1 MTETT
6 KDTSRLSANDIRVFR
21 TENPKMRERDVAA
34 RLGLSEAA
42 LVAAE
47 VGISATRIDADV
59 DRFLGRVASL
69 GEILALSRN
78 ESAVHEKIGVYENIK
93 SGVQAAIVLGENI
106 DLRIFPKRWAHAF
119 AVTKTDGDQQ
129 RLSLQFFDK
138 AGDAVHKVH
147 LRPASNIE
155 AYHEIVAELR
165 LEDQSQDF
173 VEDRSG
179 YDNGEIDG
187 DVSRDELRD
196 HWSRMTDTHQ
206 FFGMLQKLKIG
217 RQAAIRTVGDDYA
230 WKLAPTAVAEMMHAS
245 VREGL
250 PIMCFVANDGI
261 VQIHSGPIFNVE
273 AMGPWINIMD
283 PTFHLHLRQDHIAEV
298 WAVRKPTKEGHVTS
312 LEAYNAKGEMII
324 QFFGKRKEGFEERGD
339 WRVIVEN
346 LPKADDSVA
355 A

>member
-6 KDTSRLSANDIRVFR
+6 KETIRLAPADIRAFR
-21 TENPKMRERDVAA
+21 VENSKMRERDIAA
-34 RLGLSEAA
+34 RLGVSEAA

-47 VGISATRIDADV
+47 VGISAIRIDADV
-59 DRFLGRVASL
+59 HRFLDRVASL
-69 GEILALSRN
+69 GEVLALSRN
-78 ESAVHEKIGVYENIK
+78 ESAVHEKIGAYENIK
-93 SGVQAAIVLGENI
+93 SGAQAAIVLGENI

-119 AVTKTDGDQQ
+119 AVTKADGDQQ

-147 LRPASNIE
+147 LRPASNVE
-155 AYHEIVAELR
+155 AYHAVVAELR

-173 VEDRSG
+173 IEDRSG

-196 HWSRMTDTHQ
+196 HWSRMTDTHE
-206 FFGMLQKLKIG
+206 FFGMLKKLKIG

-230 WKLAPTAVAEMMHAS
+230 WKLETSAVAEMMHAS

-261 VQIHSGPIFNVE
+261 VQIHSGPIFNVQV
-273 AMGPWINIMD
+273 MGTWINIMD
-283 PTFHLHLRQDHIAEV
+283 PTFHLHLRQDHIAEA
-298 WAVRKPTKEGHVTS
+298 WAVRKPTKDGHVTS

-324 QFFGKRKEGFEERGD
+324 QFFGKRKEGFDERRD
-339 WRVIVEN
+339 WRAIIEN
-346 LPKADDSVA
+346 LPKADASVA